1 MATLILHTPQGDTA
15 FSVETGAL
23 LADALLTHGHS
34 TDRPCGGIGRCG
46 KCRVRATGVLSE
58 LSDPERACLSAG
70 DLARSVRLACCARV
84 LGDVEVWMDAV
95 VAHQIRADGIA
106 REVAMDP
113 LFSALGAAV
122 DIGTTTLA
130 AQLFD
135 TNGRLATAAAPNGQ
149 GRYGADVIS
158 RIGLALNG
166 EAAAL
171 AACIRQDVS
180 RLLTQVC
187 QRAGRGVED
196 LDALVITGNTA
207 MLYLLTGESVAPLAA
222 APFHIEEKY
231 GRTVTAG
238 ELGLCCRP
246 EVPVYLPRCMAAFVG
261 ADITTAQLASGLCDA
276 DGTAL
281 LADIGTN
288 GELTLW
294 HKGTLTVCSTAAGP
308 AFEAA
313 NLSCG
318 MQGVDGAIDRVWIQ
332 DDRLCIHTI
341 GDRPAAGI
349 CGSGVADLV
358 ACLLRQGRLDETG
371 YLEEGQ
377 VTLAEGVT
385 FTQEDVR
392 QVQLAKSAIR
402 SGIETLLHEHG
413 LSYEQVDRF
422 VIAGGFGSYMSLD
435 SAAAM
440 GLIPPALTDRCYSI
454 GNAALA
460 GAAMLLCGRSL
471 LATSAAVADE
481 AVSTELASN
490 LYFVEQY
497 MEQMMF

>member
-1 MATLILHTPQGDTA
+1 MASLILHTPRGDTA
-15 FSVETGAL
+15 FSVEEGAL
-23 LADALLTHGHS
+23 LADILLAHGHP

-46 KCRVRATGVLSE
+46 KCRVRATGALSA
-58 LSDPERACLSAG
+58 LTDGERTCLSAE
-70 DLARSVRLACCARV
+70 DLARSVRLACCTRV
-84 LGDVEVWMDAV
+84 LGDVQVWMDGAV
-95 VAHQIRADGIA
+95 SHQIRTDGIA
-106 REVAMDP
+106 REVEPDP

-130 AQLFD
+130 AQLYD
-135 TNGRLATAAAPNGQ
+135 TQGRQATAAAPNSQ

-158 RIGLALNG
+158 RIGRALEG

-171 AACIRQDVS
+171 AACIREDVS
-180 RLLTQVC
+180 RLLTELC
-187 QRAGRGVED
+187 RRAGRRVED
-196 LDALVITGNTA
+196 IDALVITGNTA

-222 APFHIEEKY
+222 APFRIEERY

-238 ELGLCCRP
+238 ELGLCCRSD
-246 EVPVYLPRCMAAFVG
+246 VPVYLPRCMAAFVG
-261 ADITTAQLASGLCDA
+261 ADITTAQLASGLCDTDA
-276 DGTAL
+276 TSL

-294 HKGTLTVCSTAAGP
+294 HKGALTVCSTAAGP

-318 MQGVDGAIDRVWIQ
+318 MQGVDGAIDRVWIEEG
-332 DDRLCIHTI
+332 RLCIHTI

-371 YLEEGQ
+371 YLEEEQ
-377 VTLAEGVT
+377 VTLAPGVT

-402 SGIETLLHEHG
+402 SGIETLLHQHG

-422 VIAGGFGSYMSLD
+422 AIAGGFGSYVSLG

-440 GLIPPALTDRCYSI
+440 GLIPPALADRCHSI

-460 GAAMLLCGRSL
+460 GAAMLLCSRPL
-471 LATSAAVADE
+471 LADSVAVADG
-481 AVSTELASN
+481 ATSMELATNS
-490 LYFVEQY
+490 YFIEQY